1 MADYGERS
9 LAGGSAGEDPRDA
22 GGWEPDDS
30 TAPWADVGPVVFDPA
45 AGTHVGGS
53 RGSSDPDRTA
63 GGPDRERPRQAREGP
78 IWREESELVART
90 FVQPMGYL
98 RARGMMA
105 RHLLLLTGEPGSG
118 KRTLALHLMQ
128 DQHVENVIAVDG
140 VDNLMRLS
148 IRRHTG
154 YVIDG
159 AASDG
164 LAGYP
169 PHELE
174 LLRQRL
180 TERDSVLLV
189 TCAVSARTPATWA
202 PWRVHCQ
209 RPDPVQVLRSHLAHH
224 LDRDWERRHL
234 DLVDEDIV
242 ELVRTDG
249 RPDHAASV
257 ACDLAEVARGRF
269 TRNDVLSALRDRDH
283 TAVEDWLREHPSYA
297 DWSFMIAAAVFEGHD
312 YGVVTERATALRGLL
327 TRRLPRSDDDAQDT
341 WPPQPRAARL
351 RSIHA
356 VLDEDDVIRGRVRYR
371 LDRVRFDRPHWGAAV
386 RRHVWSGYPD
396 LCDVLVDWLAQTPR
410 RPAEVHRDA
419 ARAVGGFIAAGRGH
433 QPLAPVG
440 RWAREGGAKRPLAV
454 LALRAAA
461 QDPVVATQVRHLLEL
476 WSRERTRSDLR
487 LTAALAYPGLAS
499 VYPGRTLS
507 DLLKLARTG
516 EQTVAF
522 AARDSVVEL
531 CRDGMPAQAILEL
544 LESWEQAGAAAE
556 LTARLVWDDPS
567 ERILTSEVFEAVVR
581 RVIDDS
587 AGYAVVLRLF
597 TALLATT
604 ETDPE
609 LATCLRS
616 LFTAL
621 FRPGR
626 GHGLER
632 LAFDL
637 TRLAHEGLPSG
648 AVIDIAVLEPAI
660 DAFEEPPAQPIGEH
674 AHGT

>member
-1 MADYGERS
+1 VTIN
-9 LAGGSAGEDPRDA
+9 LAAGNHIIGSRMSGDMHTTNGGSG
-22 GGWEPDDS
+22 
-30 TAPWADVGPVVFDPA
+30 
-45 AGTHVGGS
+45 
-53 RGSSDPDRTA
+53 
-63 GGPDRERPRQAREGP
+63 RERPRQAKEGP
-78 IWREESELVART
+78 IWPEETELVART

-98 RARGMMA
+98 RARSMMA
-105 RHLLLLTGEPGSG
+105 RHLLLLTGETGSG

-128 DQHVENVIAVDG
+128 DQYVEHVIALDG
-140 VDNLMRLS
+140 VDDLMALS

-154 YVIDG
+154 YVID
-159 AASDG
+159 AAGSDG

-169 PHELE
+169 PHALE

-189 TCAVSARTPATWA
+189 TCAVSAQALGNWA
-202 PWRVHCQ
+202 SWRVHCQ
-209 RPDPVQVLRSHLAHH
+209 RPDPIQVLRSHLAHH
-224 LDRDWERRHL
+224 LDHDWERRHL
-234 DLVDEDIV
+234 DLVDEDLV
-242 ELVRTDG
+242 EIVRTDG

-257 ACDLAEVARGRF
+257 ARDLAEVARGRF
-269 TRNDVLSALRDRDH
+269 TRGEVLSALRDRDH

-312 YGVVTERATALRGLL
+312 YGIVTERATALRSLL
-327 TRRLPRSDDDAQDT
+327 ARRLPLPNGEPQDH
-341 WPPQPRAARL
+341 WPPQPRETRL

-356 VLDEDDVIRGRVRYR
+356 VLDQADVTHGRVRYR
-371 LDRVRFDRPHWGAAV
+371 LDRVRFGRPHWGAAV
-386 RRHVWSGYPD
+386 REHVWSVYPD
-396 LCDVLVDWLAQTPR
+396 LRDVLVDWLAETPQ
-410 RPAEVHRDA
+410 RPVEAYRDA
-419 ARAVGGFIAAGRGH
+419 ARAVGGFLAAGRGH

-516 EQTVAF
+516 EHAVAF
-522 AARDSVVEL
+522 AARDGVVDL
-531 CRDGMPAQAILEL
+531 CRGGMPAQAILER
-544 LESWEQAGAAAE
+544 LESWEQPGAAAE
-556 LTARLVWDDPS
+556 LTARLVWDEPS
-567 ERILTSEVFEAVVR
+567 EQILSSEAFGAVVR
-581 RVIDDS
+581 RVIGDP

-609 LATCLRS
+609 FAACLRS
-616 LFTAL
+616 VFATLFG
-621 FRPGR
+621 PGR
-626 GHGLER
+626 GYGLER
-632 LAFDL
+632 LAYDL
-637 TRLAHEGLPSG
+637 TRLAYEGLPSG

-660 DAFEEPPAQPIGEH
+660 NAFEESPMQPIGEQ
-674 AHGT
+674 AHGA